1 VLPTRYDPAAT
12 VVLEALACGVPV
24 VPSAANGAAEL
35 LPEPW
40 MVVREV
46 DHAASYRDAL
56 DRLLSEP
63 VWREQARSLAE
74 PWTPQRALAG
84 TLDALME
91 LSR

>member
-1 VLPTRYDPAAT
+1 
-12 VVLEALACGVPV
+12 
-24 VPSAANGAAEL
+24 
-35 LPEPW
+35 